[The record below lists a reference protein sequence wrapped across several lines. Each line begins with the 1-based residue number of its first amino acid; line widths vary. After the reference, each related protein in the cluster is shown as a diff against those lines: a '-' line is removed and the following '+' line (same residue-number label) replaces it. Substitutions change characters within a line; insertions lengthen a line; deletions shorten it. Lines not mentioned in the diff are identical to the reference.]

1 MQTQHVAPLSCR
13 FPTAGQ
19 YPESLLRRWG
29 FRQCLRFTIA
39 VMGVVDTFGHCA
51 ISTLQISKKHFAMFD
66 LFCKNEASVNCET
79 HKCHYV
85 NLVSGSGSL
94 LQTKKKLHRSLNSTP
109 LLIFHIKTS
118 QTLKLQVVLAKWR
131 IQQYMVVEIQ
141 KLLFFLTCYHAQPA
155 MLNIRFLTIHH
166 LLVYAYALE

>member
-1 MQTQHVAPLSCR
+1 MVSNI
-13 FPTAGQ
+13 
-19 YPESLLRRWG
+19 EK
-29 FRQCLRFTIA
+29 CLII
-39 VMGVVDTFGHCA
+39 CE
-51 ISTLQISKKHFAMFD
+51 
-66 LFCKNEASVNCET
+66 NEACVNCET
-79 HKCHYV
+79 HKCLYI
-85 NLVSGSGSL
+85 NLVSL
-94 LQTKKKLHRSLNSTP
+94 LQTKPTKIYIHRNLDSTP

-166 LLVYAYALE
+166 LLRLRIRVTSPSKFQDQIIFSINVGYCRVLNRNMFCYFSTSFFLFF